1 MAQHGTRIVEPEFVS
16 ADPFARLAAELRA
29 QTIAELRAAL
39 RAADDPVL
47 KKLAVDI
54 VPALFR
60 NGYLGEDAG
69 AGARWAHAFAKP
81 RFTALPTFLVRVHS
95 GEFTSDDAANLHMTM
110 EGAGITQAALALI
123 GEGAVPS
130 AIRTML
136 GARVPWLLDTDG
148 LANLMMNATVGVTVK
163 VYETKL
169 LNAAYFRSA

>member
-1 MAQHGTRIVEPEFVS
+1 VS

-29 QTIAELRAAL
+29 QTLVELRAAL

-60 NGYLGEDAG
+60 NDYRGEEAG

-81 RFTALPTFLVRVHS
+81 RFSALPAFLVRVHS
-95 GEFTSDDAANLHMTM
+95 GPFTTDDAANLHMTM
-110 EGAGITQAALALI
+110 DGANISQAAVAII
-123 GEGAVPS
+123 GEGALPAAV
-130 AIRTML
+130 RTML
-136 GARVPWLLDTDG
+136 GAKVPWLLDTDG
-148 LANLMMNATVGVTVK
+148 LANLMMNASIGVTPR

-169 LNAAYFRSA
+169 LNEGYFR